1 MSDWFEEGGNN
12 VARRA
17 PPRKRGHDA
26 EGRVEA
32 SDADAEGFFGGES
45 EEAGE
50 IEEVGETEEIEASE
64 DSGEDG
70 GMAEIE
76 GNASRDAF
84 YDGMDKFGDVVGTGV
99 AIVAGATAN
108 APGAAVGIAIGGAV
122 GGGIRAGAMVGK
134 AVGNTLDA
142 LADAADENAHRK
154 HQKGDMKR
162 INDKKDEEALKKI
175 NKGMKPGTGVT
186 K

>member
-1 MSDWFEEGGNN
+1 MSDWFEEDENDT
-12 VARRA
+12 ARKA
-17 PPRKRGHDA
+17 PARKRKHDA
-26 EGRVEA
+26 EASEA
-32 SDADAEGFFGGES
+32 EAETENDSDTEGFF
-45 EEAGE
+45 AQ
-50 IEEVGETEEIEASE
+50 SE
-64 DSGEDG
+64 DGEEHEGGDEDG
-70 GMAEIE
+70 GVAEIE

-108 APGAAVGIAIGGAV
+108 APGAAIGIAIGGAV
-122 GGGIRAGAMVGK
+122 GSGIRAGAMVGK

-142 LADAADENAHRK
+142 LADAADDNAHRK